1 MSRDGY
7 LKLIRLATAIAAIV
21 VWALSIQFSASGFN
35 FEVGTG
41 YEWAALGLGLVITVF
56 ELAGNHAEIKHEQ
69 NITLFVIWMSCYA
82 YGVYTNFIGIM
93 NARSDGG
100 ASWVFAL
107 ILGFFLEVSP
117 EVFFVWA
124 LTGDNSLGD
133 FFNHILGATSYS
145 RNDYYSQQNQGKQNK
160 QRNYDPQV
168 EQRRNEFHQKRKGGG
183 NQNFSGVPFQPSGE
197 DDIERFL
204 RNIDQRENGN

>member
-107 ILGFFLEVSP
+107 VLGFFLEVSP

-133 FFNHILGATSYS
+133 FFNNILGATYS
-145 RNDYYSQQNQGKQNK
+145 NNNNNQQKQNRQQNI
-160 QRNYDPQV
+160 PQDV
-168 EQRRNEFHQKRKGGG
+168 MMRRDEFHQKRKGGG